1 MLKDGQTPTSIM
13 DFVDAVYTDKT
24 SGGKRRTKN
33 IENLNSLEN
42 DTFLKGANN
51 NFKSYIY
58 IYI

>member
-24 SGGKRRTKN
+24 SGGKRRTTN

-51 NFKSYIY
+51 NFK
-58 IYI
+58 